1 MFIIYFILYL
11 VIGYG
16 AFSLVGII
24 VEKTVDQKT
33 IDLAREIT
41 DDQMESNGL
50 GWGKFLALELLAWPV
65 MVFVSMYGW
74 IKFINMNK

>member
-50 GWGKFLALELLAWPV
+50 GWGKCLALERLAWPV